1 MQSHLP
7 FSNGHVNDSWIE
19 PADFLLYRVWAK
31 FFIMSR
37 RFVKRI
43 EFVKFSKTKVSVNK
57 IALATNLYNHS
68 LINDESSFISQISK
82 SSWYVIYRSKRVKSF
97 LSRLVKLSWWLSRY
111 PIQDNFWLDL
121 QVFWMNAIRY
131 VIPRAEDV
139 FGWFGFQSIQ
149 RLEHTV

>member
-1 MQSHLP
+1 MTHHWCCWFLNWACR
-7 FSNGHVNDSWIE
+7 FSSMECLSEI
-19 PADFLLYRVWAK
+19 L
-31 FFIMSR
+31 IMSL

-43 EFVKFSKTKVSVNK
+43 EFVNFLRQQSQTDFSEWTLRLSVNE

-82 SSWYVIYRSKRVKSF
+82 SSWYVIYRSKWVKSL
-97 LSRLVKLSWWLSRY
+97 LSRLVELSWWLSRY

-139 FGWFGFQSIQ
+139 LGWFGF
-149 RLEHTV
+149 